1 MRIVHIVESFGGGVY
16 SYFKDL
22 SFFLSNIPNIE
33 TTIIYSN
40 TRKEVT
46 QEQIE
51 NDFPQNIQ
59 MISVDMEREL
69 RPLKDLKA
77 TFQIRKILS
86 DLSPDIIHLHS
97 SKAGV
102 IGRWA
107 ATLIGKRKRV
117 FYTPHGYSFLQLNSS
132 KSKRKLFY
140 AIEKITQFVFGGTTI
155 ACGDTEYNI
164 AKKIGKSELVRNGID
179 LEKLAKAY
187 IPKENPA
194 NNKLTIGIVGRIV
207 YARNPSLFN
216 RIALQFPNYNFIW
229 IGDGE
234 LRHELTAKN
243 IFITGWCK
251 KNTEVFN
258 FLNKIDVYIQTS
270 LWEGLPIAVLEA
282 MAFRKP
288 IIATNVIGNKDIVIT
303 NFNGFLFEQ
312 VEELIPIFNK
322 LENTNT
328 RTKLGSNAYFDCK
341 NKYNKDINFQKL
353 LTIYKTI

>member
-22 SFFLSNIPNIE
+22 SFFLSKIPNIE

-140 AIEKITQFVFGGTTI
+140 AIEKITQLVFGGTTI

-187 IPKENPA
+187 IPKTTPSPRL
-194 NNKLTIGIVGRIV
+194 KIGTIGRI
-207 YARNPSLFN
+207 APQKNPTLFN
-216 RIALQFPNYNFIW
+216 QIAELFPHYDFIW
-229 IGDGE
+229 IGDGND
-234 LRHELTAKN
+234 RHLLTSNN
-243 IFITGWCK
+243 ITITGWFPD
-251 KNTEVFN
+251 NTSVFP
-258 FLNKIDVYIQTS
+258 FLNELDLYIQTS
-270 LWEGLPIAVLEA
+270 LWEGLPIAILEA
-282 MAFRKP
+282 MAFKKP
-288 IIATNVIGNKDIVIT
+288 ILATNVIGNKDIVIS
-303 NFNGFLFEQ
+303 NFNGYLFESAQ
-312 VEELIPIFNK
+312 DLKPIFK
-322 LENTNT
+322 QLEIPETIE
-328 RTKLGSNAYFDCK
+328 KLGDNAYQNCVE
-341 NKYNKDINFQKL
+341 KYNKDENFKRL
-353 LTIYKTI
+353 LTIYIDS